1 MIWLILGT
9 IIPSMVVCWSAVWL
23 LRLYGPRL
31 GLLDKP
37 GGRKIHA
44 VTMPTAGGLAIWLG
58 VVLPFAVGQ
67 VVLWVVG
74 DVPGHGH
81 DVALPAVLP
90 GIVAEHVGG
99 LLQQS
104 PRVCSTWLWVGPGF
118 PSASARPA
126 RRKPSKWLSGRAYI
140 RRW

>member
-1 MIWLILGT
+1 MSCGIICNMIWLILGT
-9 IIPSMVVCWSAVWL
+9 IIPSMAVCWSVVWL
-23 LRLYGPRL
+23 LRHYGPRW
-31 GLLDKP
+31 GLVDKP

-44 VTMPTAGGLAIWLG
+44 APMPTAGGLAIWAG

-67 VVLWVVG
+67 VVLWLIG
-74 DVPGHGH
+74 DVSGSGH

-104 PRVCSTWLWVGPGF
+104 PRLWTLLAGGTVLMLVGWPTTDGV
-118 PSASARPA
+118 
-126 RRKPSKWLSGRAYI
+126 
-140 RRW
+140 